1 MRICS
6 RAGAGAPGPES
17 GTCESTR
24 KLREKNRKRRT
35 EKTLQNLIEKVESH
49 RDEGRKRKS
58 YTERETEKQT
68 EREKGN
74 GEKRSGE
81 SERRKEPAGQ
91 PGRREAGSSRA
102 T

>member
-1 MRICS
+1 M
-6 RAGAGAPGPES
+6 
-17 GTCESTR
+17 
-24 KLREKNRKRRT
+24 
-35 EKTLQNLIEKVESH
+35 ESH

-58 YTERETEKQT
+58 YTQRETQREIDG
-68 EREKGN
+68 ERKREWGK
-74 GEKRSGE
+74 ERSGE